1 MKEKIEQRVMAWKK
15 VFTENLDGFN
25 QNSSWKDILLHL
37 KPSATEISN
46 LVENA
51 LSLCGGFSSEERTNL
66 YDLPH
71 YADTLAI
78 ARKHLWDGYGNIA
91 SVPFSEGDMAYFL
104 IYPKEN
110 ETMAKKNVATVIE
123 AVIVMK
129 HPPQFDIDVFTFL
142 PSILGARSIVVRYDT
157 KIPQEWLEEKQKYDA
172 LEKQCSQK
180 KSFDDDVAF

>member
-1 MKEKIEQRVMAWKK
+1 MKEKIAQRVKAWKK
-15 VFTENLDGFN
+15 VFTENLDDFD
-25 QNSSWKDILLHL
+25 QNSSWMDILLHL
-37 KPSATEISN
+37 NLSATEISN
-46 LVENA
+46 LVEKA
-51 LSLCGGFSSEERTNL
+51 LSRCGGFTSEERTNL

-91 SVPFSEGDMAYFL
+91 SVSFTEGDMAYFL

-129 HPPQFDIDVFTFL
+129 QPPQFDCDVYTFL
-142 PSILGARSIVVRYDT
+142 PTVLGARSIVVRYDT
-157 KIPQEWLEEKQKYDA
+157 QIPQEWLEEKQKYDA

-180 KSFDDDVAF
+180 KTFDDDVAF